1 MVVFVRK
8 LEVVSMVVFL
18 RKLEVVHKQVWGC
31 LNTYNVQL
39 ACGRKFKVVWRFV
52 RALPHRSLWIENKF
66 AMCGLGLD
74 ISFMCGKVQL
84 GPKVALFAN
93 IGKGRWWWNWYLN
106 KVCWL
111 MSGSFDKGPLF
122 ASAMFWHYKSNQDQ
136 LTNFLNMFHYW
147 SSIIECPQPET
158 CFEPFLENGSVDGEG
173 GDHLW
178 TGTFNCNPG
187 EKSRCN
193 PGEKPRCNPGEPLTV
208 VFSAEFV

>member
-52 RALPHRSLWIENKF
+52 RALPHQSLWIENKF

-84 GPKVALFAN
+84 GPKVALYVN
-93 IGKGRWWWNWYLN
+93 IGRSRWWWNWYLN

-147 SSIIECPQPET
+147 SSIIECLQTET

-178 TGTFNCNPG
+178 TGTFTCNPG

-193 PGEKPRCNPGEPLTV
+193 PGEPFTV
-208 VFSAEFV
+208 VFSAEFT